1 MKNVAR
7 IFAEKLLKM
16 SAIKL
21 QPDMPFV
28 WASGWNSPIYTDNRR
43 TLSFPDVRTFIKIE
57 LTRLILEKFPQVECV
72 AGVATGAIAQGRA
85 GCRRTRP
92 SVCLRALHSQ
102 GPRP

>member
-7 IFAEKLLKM
+7 IFAEKLLKI

-57 LTRLILEKFPQVECV
+57 LTRLILEKFP
-72 AGVATGAIAQGRA
+72 
-85 GCRRTRP
+85 P
-92 SVCLRALHSQ
+92 L
-102 GPRP
+102 